1 MSHFKFYS
9 AQAQDNV
16 FEAAARLD
24 VKITSSEGKVEI
36 NSPTEIILKAK
47 DSALR
52 IDGNGVTVIT
62 PNQFTVKAG
71 QHIFTQGA
79 SESPTLP
86 IFPNNICWECLARRA
101 AQRGAFINK
110 GDGL

>member
-1 MSHFKFYS
+1 M
-9 AQAQDNV
+9 
-16 FEAAARLD
+16 
-24 VKITSSEGKVEI
+24 
-36 NSPTEIILKAK
+36 
-47 DSALR
+47 
-52 IDGNGVTVIT
+52 IT

>member
-1 MSHFKFYS
+1 MKLYYTSVII
-9 AQAQDNV
+9 QD
-16 FEAAARLD
+16 
-24 VKITSSEGKVEI
+24 SE
-36 NSPTEIILKAK
+36 NSKPWSCSMQDSCTTIKDAKEIILKAK